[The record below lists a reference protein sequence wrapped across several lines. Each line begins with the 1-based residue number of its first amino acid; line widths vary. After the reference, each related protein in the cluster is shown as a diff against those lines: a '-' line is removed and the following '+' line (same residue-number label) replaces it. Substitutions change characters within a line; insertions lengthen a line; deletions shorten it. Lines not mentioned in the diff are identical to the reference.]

1 MNIKIAIAYHKPAT
15 ILKGEN
21 IFPLHVGKAIS
32 DVDLG
37 IQGDNTGD
45 NISEKN
51 PLYCELTGIYWL
63 WKNTTA
69 DYKGLMH
76 YRRIF
81 TLQKDYTY
89 KNVILK
95 AKIAFRSL
103 LSVFRPLNSYGMRI
117 EYFAGTEDNY
127 RQHAEIFDN
136 KIEKILR
143 QGTKI
148 IVPSPEYC
156 FLPVSVTFAP
166 AAPHWAIQLIGEIA
180 EESYPDFAEIYKQ
193 SLGKHY
199 IYQRNMFVMDNTTY
213 NEYCTFLFSV
223 LQAFEERSISN
234 NYLKDIKE
242 EKAVSRIIGYLGELI
257 TNAFIQY
264 CIAKGKKVQTL
275 PLMIF
280 DNSQEYAG
288 K

>member
-1 MNIKIAIAYHKPAT
+1 MNIKIAIAYHKPAL
-15 ILKGEN
+15 ILRGKN
-21 IFPLHVGKAIS
+21 FIPLHVGKSIS
-32 DVDLG
+32 DYQLDILK
-37 IQGDNTGD
+37 DNTGD
-45 NISEKN
+45 NISERN

-81 TLQKDYTY
+81 TIQKNYTY
-89 KNVILK
+89 KNVKLK
-95 AKIAFRSL
+95 AKIALRSL

-136 KIEKILR
+136 QIEKILR
-143 QGTKI
+143 QGVNI
-148 IVPSPEYC
+148 IVPTPEHY
-156 FLPVSVTFAP
+156 FLPVIAAFP
-166 AAPHWAIQLIGEIA
+166 DAPHWALELLRRIILELNPEFGKYFEL
-180 EESYPDFAEIYKQ
+180 
-193 SLGKHY
+193 SLTKHD
-199 IYQRNMFVMDNTTY
+199 IYQRNMFVMDNETF
-213 NEYCTFLFSV
+213 NHYCALLFPV
-223 LQAFEERSISN
+223 LQTFEEKCVNEGYITDFN
-234 NYLKDIKE
+234 
-242 EKAVSRIIGYLGELI
+242 EKSVSRICGYLGELI

-264 CIAKGKKVQTL
+264 CVAKGKRIKTL

-280 DNSQEYAG
+280 DNSKYFE

>member
-95 AKIAFRSL
+95 AKIALRSL

-143 QGTKI
+143 QGINI
-148 IVPSPEYC
+148 IVPTPEHY
-156 FLPVSVTFAP
+156 FLPVIAAFP
-166 AAPHWAIQLIGEIA
+166 DAPHWALELLRRIILELNPEFGKYFEL
-180 EESYPDFAEIYKQ
+180 
-193 SLGKHY
+193 SLTKHD
-199 IYQRNMFVMDNTTY
+199 IYQRNMFVMDNETF
-213 NEYCTFLFSV
+213 NHYCALLFPV
-223 LQAFEERSISN
+223 LQTFEEKCVN
-234 NYLKDIKE
+234 
-242 EKAVSRIIGYLGELI
+242 EKYITDFNEKSVSRICGYLGELI

-264 CIAKGKKVQTL
+264 CVAKGKRIKTL